1 MRPRGVRPGK
11 SEDASYGALGEGD
24 VVRGASGDRDGHR
37 LQGGDHRRG
46 GVAARWARR
55 DQAPAAAAD
64 QAFAGGE
71 QRGDGLVDR
80 LAHRVV
86 PPGEFDPQT
95 AQHRGHVPPAVDG
108 VRAGEREKH
117 LGGVTGIAGAIRA
130 RGGRVPGR
138 PSQQVCRTQP
148 TTAGATSSLPA
159 NWW

>member
-55 DQAPAAAAD
+55 DRAPAAAAD

-80 LAHRVV
+80 WPTGWSRPASSTRRLRS
-86 PPGEFDPQT
+86 T
-95 AQHRGHVPPAVDG
+95 AAMSRRQ
-108 VRAGEREKH
+108 
-117 LGGVTGIAGAIRA
+117 
-130 RGGRVPGR
+130 
-138 PSQQVCRTQP
+138 
-148 TTAGATSSLPA
+148 
-159 NWW
+159 